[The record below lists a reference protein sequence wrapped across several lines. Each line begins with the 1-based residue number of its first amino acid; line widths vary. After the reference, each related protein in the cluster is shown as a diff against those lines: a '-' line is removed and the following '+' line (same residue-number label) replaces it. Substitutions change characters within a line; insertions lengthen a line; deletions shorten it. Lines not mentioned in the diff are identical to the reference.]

1 MHRHDVRGELI
12 RAVARGETVA
22 AAASRLGVAVST
34 AYQWNRSAARPAQ
47 APTPTLV
54 EVVPEHATSSVIH
67 VRIGAAEIEVR
78 AGFDAR
84 LLREVVDALGGE
96 S

>member
-22 AAASRLGVAVST
+22 AAALRLGVAVST
-34 AYQWNRSAARPAQ
+34 AYQWNRSAARP